1 VRKWRRGGR
10 HRLLRDG
17 FVLSGFKVPTDGRLE
32 LRVLGK
38 RKLAAGS
45 IKVRSGKAAR
55 LHARLLPAGRRLLK
69 ADRKLRSRAVLRFV
83 AKDGRTSQAVGR
95 FSLRRSH

>member
-1 VRKWRRGGR
+1 
-10 HRLLRDG
+10 
-17 FVLSGFKVPTDGRLE
+17 
-32 LRVLGK
+32 VLGK